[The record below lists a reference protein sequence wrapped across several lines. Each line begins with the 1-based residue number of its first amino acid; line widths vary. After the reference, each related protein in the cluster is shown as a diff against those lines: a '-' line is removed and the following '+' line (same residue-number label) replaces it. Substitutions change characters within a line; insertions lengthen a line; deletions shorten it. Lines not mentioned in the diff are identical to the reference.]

1 MAVLLGIAIVLAGI
15 FGGFVLEGG
24 HLGPL
29 YQPYELLMIAGG
41 ALGAFVISND
51 AKAMRAT
58 VAAIPTLFQGPKQT
72 NALYLDLL
80 SLLYDILGK
89 IRKEG
94 LMSVESDIDNPEQ
107 SPLFV
112 KFPSI
117 LADHHLT
124 EFITDYLRLMVSG
137 NMDPFQ
143 IENLMD
149 NEIEVHHQDGEI
161 PIHAINKL
169 ADGLPAFGIV
179 AAVMG
184 VVHTMGS
191 VGMPPAELGNLIA
204 AALVGTFLGI
214 LLAYG
219 VFGPIA
225 SLLERKLQ
233 ESTKIYQC
241 VKVTLIASLNG
252 YAPTLAVEFGRKL
265 ISAVQRPSFAEM
277 ESHFKQQK
285 AK

>member
-1 MAVLLGIAIVLAGI
+1 MAVLLGVAIVLAGI

-107 SPLFV
+107 SALFV

-161 PIHAINKL
+161 PIHAITK
-169 ADGLPAFGIV
+169 
-179 AAVMG
+179 
-184 VVHTMGS
+184 
-191 VGMPPAELGNLIA
+191 
-204 AALVGTFLGI
+204 
-214 LLAYG
+214 LAYG

-285 AK
+285 SR